1 MRVMSPFRRCFAL
14 LLIAA
19 LAVTALTVA
28 RGASDQSSARTGE
41 GEIVSVV
48 RLDNAHV
55 SMVRITT
62 DNRRPVSPSDRLL
75 KQRSIL
81 LAVMAAVFVG
91 LVLRRRSPIVSA
103 RSAGIL
109 SFSWLPQSGRAPP
122 AFNA

>member
-1 MRVMSPFRRCFAL
+1 MSPFRRCFAL

-28 RGASDQSSARTGE
+28 RGASDQSSSRTGE
-41 GEIVSVV
+41 GEIASVV

-109 SFSWLPQSGRAPP
+109 SFPWLPQSGRAPP
-122 AFNA
+122 A